1 MECKVCFCDYD
12 QADRRPRVLPCGHFF
27 CSVCVTSLLKEGTL
41 KCPICCSQHTIPDIM
56 QIPIAYDF
64 EELLS
69 SINLA
74 SPGEREVLEPQQDIA
89 REPAKLRIM
98 QLAVSSG
105 TSDCNQ
111 MQTQLRTYNT
121 TLDNLITEHEEQIKN
136 LTEMIQ
142 SHMNAQQLLK
152 KEKSRLTDLQGQG
165 EQQYRMLQEAAE
177 TLHTSDK
184 GMDTDT
190 AISRAEQCHAVTL
203 EWIKLCNGTLPDV
216 SAIQQSAKLLHSTKR
231 TIELMNQEIGACVQD
246 ADVAASVNRVVN
258 RTHNA
263 TVLEKV
269 NTIIGITAETVTIE
283 GLQGLSMPVRLL
295 VEAGKV
301 AAVLTKHGKTR
312 HGRITLHD
320 GAICLHHLQ
329 NGCPS
334 TAQYPHTLP
343 FYDVIAS
350 TGPAFRLVFLDLA
363 WPGSLPCRV
372 YIRII
377 RDTPMAKQFVLLCT
391 GELGPSY
398 TNSRFFG
405 VVCKG
410 LPGERIVGGDYEF
423 NDGNGGATLIPGLTR
438 SGDYNEFC
446 SVGDVGGWVSDNS
459 RAAQFTITTKK
470 SLFPYIDPRVFGKV
484 EKGLKVA
491 KAAAKCRNIKTVM
504 VVDCGIVISC

>member
-27 CSVCVTSLLKEGTL
+27 CSVCVTSLLKEGAL
-41 KCPICCSQHTIPDIM
+41 KCPICCSQHSIPDIM

-74 SPGEREVLEPQQDIA
+74 SPGKREVPEPQQDIA
-89 REPAKLRIM
+89 RDPTKLRIM

-105 TSDCNQ
+105 TSDCTQ

-121 TLDNLITEHEEQIKN
+121 TLDNLIIEHEEQIKN

-165 EQQYRMLQEAAE
+165 EQQYLMLREAAE

-184 GMDTDT
+184 GMDTDR
-190 AISRAEQCHAVTL
+190 AISSAEQCHAVTL
-203 EWIKLCNGTLPDV
+203 EWIKQCNDTLPDV
-216 SAIQQSAKLLHSTKR
+216 NVIQQSAKLLHATKR
-231 TIELMNQEIGACVQD
+231 TIQLMNQETDAGVQ
-246 ADVAASVNRVVN
+246 DVAASVNRVVN

-263 TVLEKV
+263 TILEKV
-269 NTIIGITAETVTIE
+269 NNIIGITGETVSVE
-283 GLQGLSMPVRLL
+283 SLRGLSVPVRLL

-329 NGCPS
+329 NVCPS
-334 TAQYPHTLP
+334 TTQHPHTLP

-350 TGPAFRLVFLDLA
+350 TETASSLVFLDLS
-363 WPGSLPCRV
+363 WPGSPPCRV

-377 RDTPMAKQFVLLCT
+377 RDTPMAKHFVLLCT

-398 TNSRFFG
+398 TNSHFFG

-410 LPGERIVGGDYEF
+410 LPGERIVGGDYEY
-423 NDGNGGATLIPGLTR
+423 NDGSGGAAVIPGLTG
-438 SGDYNEFC
+438 SGDYNKHC
-446 SVGDVGGWVSDNS
+446 SVGAVGGWVSDDS
-459 RAAQFTITTKK
+459 RAAQFTVTTKK

-484 EKGLKVA
+484 VKGLEVA
-491 KAAAKCRNIKTVM
+491 KAAAKCRSIKTVM
-504 VVDCGIVISC
+504 VVDCGIVIPC